1 MGDSMF
7 RRILFSVVFA
17 VAVAPSPE
25 ATIAG
30 VVPVPAPVMA
40 GPLSLTAGRTQQP
53 ATAPRSG
60 SQTLRVE
67 VQGRALS
74 LSVVRAGS
82 TGLAVLSA
90 PAHSVIGNL
99 PDMTPADFQT
109 IAARESGCSVSGE
122 VQVLGSDRGTVALAT
137 GLSCS

>member
-1 MGDSMF
+1 MF

-30 VVPVPAPVMA
+30 VVPVPVPAPVMA